1 MKLYI
6 RSKTYFIEHLCYNL
20 FMVSKKQEEI
30 LSFIDKNIEKKGYS
44 PTVREI
50 CEAVNLKST
59 STVQY
64 HLNKL
69 INLGLL
75 NKGRNISRSIQSNII
90 NTKYTIPILGEISA
104 GQPLLAEDNYIG
116 ELPYFAKEENNELI
130 ALKINGNSMI
140 DAGLFDEDLVVIDKA
155 IKPIDGDIG
164 AFLIHNSE
172 ATVKYIDTIDRKKY
186 LIPAN
191 KDYDNILVDENITSI
206 GKVISLFRDM

>member
-1 MKLYI
+1 
-6 RSKTYFIEHLCYNL
+6 
-20 FMVSKKQEEI
+20 MVSKKQEEI
-30 LSFIDKNIEKKGYS
+30 LNFIDKNIESKGYS

-75 NKGRNISRSIQSNII
+75 NKGRNISRSIQSKTI
-90 NTKYTIPILGEISA
+90 NTRYSIPILGEISA
-104 GQPLLAEDNYIG
+104 GLPLLAEDNYIG
-116 ELPYFAKEENNELI
+116 ELPYFGKESNNELI
-130 ALKINGNSMI
+130 ALKINGDSMI
-140 DAGLFDEDLVVIDKA
+140 DAGLFDEDLVVIDKS
-155 IKPIDGDIG
+155 INPIDGDIG
-164 AFLIHNSE
+164 AFLIHNTE
-172 ATVKYIDTIDRKKY
+172 ATVKYVDTIDAKKY

-191 KDYDNILVDENITSI
+191 KNYENILVDENITLI